1 MIMRPSTAIDDVY
14 QRAKYADSAAR
25 KHHIAFIINLSE
37 DEANLQ
43 NLPGYNETYF
53 ASVNHLAK
61 NINLDVKSE
70 ENRKDTAEL
79 MRCFANN
86 KGPFL
91 VRCLQGKDRTGI
103 LCTILECLMGAS
115 YDEIITDYMQTFYN
129 WYGVTKEDKAYQ
141 IITQMNIINT
151 LKTIFET
158 DDLKNIDMKE
168 KAEEYLLGIGL
179 NEKEIEDIR
188 ANLSADYAEY

>member
-1 MIMRPSTAIDDVY
+1 
-14 QRAKYADSAAR
+14 
-25 KHHIAFIINLSE
+25 
-37 DEANLQ
+37 
-43 NLPGYNETYF
+43 
-53 ASVNHLAK
+53 
-61 NINLDVKSE
+61 
-70 ENRKDTAEL
+70 

-91 VRCLQGKDRTGI
+91 VQCLQGKDRTGI
-103 LCTILECLMGAS
+103 LCAILECLMGAS
-115 YDEIITDYMQTFYN
+115 YDEIITDYMQTVYN
-129 WYGVTKEDKAYQ
+129 WYGVTKEDKAYP

-179 NEKEIEDIR
+179 SEKEIEDIR